1 MKTSVIEMRDM
12 LAVLTV
18 EEVEKHISEVPGVE
32 SATVNYAAKNATV
45 RYDETL
51 LEVADIKV
59 LVHQHSKQSADD
71 QRHQKAAPHV
81 PHSPPLAVTP
91 SPAAP
96 GDAQQDKANLDAPP
110 STSVA
115 AEPKPAPAAG
125 APTWHVLGADEAVK
139 LLNVNLQ
146 TGLEAQE
153 VQTRAR
159 LHGPNRLAEK
169 PPRSPWVLFF
179 GQFKN
184 VLIMVLILA
193 AALAASIGKI
203 TDAAV
208 ILTVVLLNAALGFY
222 QEYRAEQS
230 LAALKKML
238 PAKARVRRDSTM
250 HELTAEGLVPGDIV
264 LLDAGD
270 RIPADG
276 RLLVTFSLEINEST
290 LTGESLP
297 VGKQVATLANPDTAL
312 AERLNMAYMN
322 TMVTRGRGEMLV
334 TATGMLTEM
343 GKLSLQLASVEE
355 GPSPLQHQ
363 LDELGKR
370 LAMVAGAL
378 VGLLFLL
385 QLLRGETLTQVIL
398 NSIALAVAAMPEG
411 LPAVVTVTLA
421 LGMRRMARQ
430 RAIVKRLSSVETLGC
445 ATVICSDKTGTLTLN
460 QMTVRALFY
469 QGQRLAVTGEGYHA
483 NGEINSESG
492 AKTSADI
499 VPLLQAVAACND
511 SKIQNGELIGDP
523 TEGALL
529 ALAAKGGIERAT
541 VEARFPRIAEIPFD
555 SMHKFMATFHHD
567 GARMHLFVKGAPDV
581 LLANCVRSCMPKGET
596 VMDDAVRDSINDE
609 YKAMAQLGLRGLIVA
624 SRTLDAA
631 EFEAGADLFAY
642 VKDLCFVALVGLMD
656 PPRAEARD
664 AIALCQQA
672 GIQVKMITGDHKDTA
687 AAIARDL
694 GLQGDVITG
703 AELDAMDATRLA
715 QIIEGVA
722 VFARVVPE
730 HKVKIVQALKA
741 KGHVVA
747 MTGDGVNDAPA
758 LKHADIGVAMGSGT
772 EVTKEAA
779 TMVLTD
785 DNFSTIV
792 GAVREGRTLYDNILK
807 FIRFQLSTTMGAIL
821 TLFVAPLVG
830 LPEPFTA
837 IQILWIAMIM
847 DGPPAVA
854 LALDSARPGIMREP
868 PRSRDARMLTLR
880 RLGKIIAFGSTMTL
894 GTLAVLYYGLQTGTE
909 ERALTLAFTT
919 FVLFQFFNVFNARA
933 ESGSAFNRR
942 FFDNPMLWASLLGVV
957 VLQAVAVYWP
967 PAQTIFH
974 TAALAPGDWMIAT
987 AVAATVLLLEEIRKL
1002 AMGVLKDKPAATPAM

>member
-1 MKTSVIEMRDM
+1 MMNDSASHM
-12 LAVLTV
+12 L
-18 EEVEKHISEVPGVE
+18 GV
-32 SATVNYAAKNATV
+32 
-45 RYDETL
+45 
-51 LEVADIKV
+51 
-59 LVHQHSKQSADD
+59 
-71 QRHQKAAPHV
+71 
-81 PHSPPLAVTP
+81 
-91 SPAAP
+91 
-96 GDAQQDKANLDAPP
+96 
-110 STSVA
+110 
-115 AEPKPAPAAG
+115 
-125 APTWHVLGADEAVK
+125 DEAARRLGVDPRIG
-139 LLNVNLQ
+139 LNPHD
-146 TGLEAQE
+146 AK
-153 VQTRAR
+153 TRAR
-159 LHGPNRLAEK
+159 LHGPNRLSEK
-169 PPRSPWVLFF
+169 PPRSPWILFF

-184 VLIMVLILA
+184 VLILVLILA

-230 LAALKKML
+230 LAALKRML
-238 PAKARVRRDSTM
+238 PSKARVRREGNTQ
-250 HELTAEGLVPGDIV
+250 ELPAEQLVTGDIV

-270 RIPADG
+270 RVPADG
-276 RLLVTFSLEINEST
+276 RLIAAFSLEINEST

-297 VGKQVATLANPDTAL
+297 VGKQVSALAKPDTPL

-322 TMVTRGRGEMLV
+322 TMVTRGRAELLV

-355 GPSPLQHQ
+355 GPSPLQIQ

-370 LAMVAGAL
+370 LAIVAAAL
-378 VGLLFLL
+378 VGLLFVL
-385 QLLRGETLTQVIL
+385 QLLQGEALTQVIL
-398 NSIALAVAAMPEG
+398 ESIALAVAAMPEG

-421 LGMRRMARQ
+421 LGMRRMAKQ
-430 RAIVKRLSSVETLGC
+430 RAIIKRLASVETLGC

-460 QMTVRALFY
+460 QMTVRALLY

-483 NGEINSESG
+483 NGEIR
-492 AKTSADI
+492 SATGEKSLQDL

-511 SKIQNGELIGDP
+511 SRLRNGELIGDP

-529 ALAAKGGIERAT
+529 ALAAKGAIERDA
-541 VEARFPRIAEIPFD
+541 VESRFPRIAEIPFD
-555 SMHKFMATFHHD
+555 SAHKFMATFHHD
-567 GARMHLFVKGAPDV
+567 GTRVRLFVKGAPDV
-581 LLANCVRSCMPKGET
+581 LLAKCGQYYEPGGEIALDET
-596 VMDDAVRDSINDE
+596 SRDRINEE
-609 YKAMAQLGLRGLIVA
+609 YRALAERGLRGLIVA
-624 SRTLDAA
+624 WRTLPAA
-631 EFEAGADLFAY
+631 EFEPGGDLFAS
-642 VKDLCFVALVGLMD
+642 VKDLTFVALVGLKD
-656 PPRAEARD
+656 PPRPEARD
-664 AIALCQQA
+664 AIALCQHA

-687 AAIARDL
+687 AAVARDL
-694 GLQGDVITG
+694 GLKGKVITG
-703 AELDAMDATRLA
+703 GELDAMDAGRLA
-715 QIIEGVA
+715 QIIEDVT

-785 DNFSTIV
+785 DNFATIV

-807 FIRFQLSTTMGAIL
+807 FIRFQLSTTVGAVL
-821 TLFVAPLVG
+821 TVFFAPLVG

-837 IQILWIAMIM
+837 IQILWVAMIM

-854 LALDSARPGIMREP
+854 LALDAARPDIMREP
-868 PRSRDARMLTLR
+868 PRSRDARILTLR
-880 RLGKIIAFGSTMTL
+880 RLGKIISFGTTMMV

-933 ESGSAFNRR
+933 ETGSSFNRR
-942 FFDNPMLWASLLGVV
+942 FFDNRMLWASLLGVV
-957 VLQAVAVYWP
+957 VLQAVAVHWSL
-967 PAQTIFH
+967 AQSIFH
-974 TAALAPGDWMIAT
+974 TTALTPGDWVIAS
-987 AVAATVLLLEEIRKL
+987 AVAASVLLLEEARKL
-1002 AMGVLKDKPAATPAM
+1002 VMRVLEHSRVTAKQVYGYRKH